1 MMQNLVFAVYF
12 SMIRRNAICAVDV
25 IASASSRIIS
35 LYAAI
40 EVEELDVAFIVKIC
54 LVLAKVLICSRTTSI
69 PRSSEALSSRTI
81 CRMFL
86 EP

>member
-12 SMIRRNAICAVDV
+12 SMIRLKAICAVDV

-35 LYAAI
+35 LYPAI
-40 EVEELDVAFIVKIC
+40 EVEDELFVKIC
-54 LVLAKVLICSRTTSI
+54 FVLAKVLICSLTTSI
-69 PRSSEALSSRTI
+69 PRSSEALSSSTI

>member
-1 MMQNLVFAVYF
+1 MIQNLVFAVYF
-12 SMIRRNAICAVDV
+12 SMIRLNAIWAVDV
-25 IASASSRIIS
+25 IASASSSIIS

-40 EVEELDVAFIVKIC
+40 DVGEVDFMLKIC
-54 LVLAKVLICSRTTSI
+54 FVLAKVLICSRTTSI

-81 CRMFL
+81 CRIF

>member
-1 MMQNLVFAVYF
+1 MMQNRVFAVYF
-12 SMIRRNAICAVDV
+12 SMIRLNAICAVDV

-35 LYAAI
+35 LYPAI
-40 EVEELDVAFIVKIC
+40 EVEDELLVKIC
-54 LVLAKVLICSRTTSI
+54 FVLAKVLICSRTTSI